1 MKTESFIALLVVLL
15 AGCTPPEAK
24 PDRGVFYSL
33 CLANRTTNVVYGFY
47 EFNNFTNTVAGI
59 SPWCGATE
67 GFMPT
72 DPNGKITVT
81 FRNETGIVAK
91 ATFEPMKSFPT
102 NRKTSIT
109 TTYTLLPGNNIQLS
123 FGFDAGDMKTSRI
136 IPGENERDRVFREL
150 GENLVMSASWGTP
163 EEVHRL
169 LAEGAD
175 INARNDF
182 GMSAIMMAAS
192 NKRIEL
198 VQFLKAKGADLSF
211 KNGNGKSVFD
221 IAKDD
226 KQLLKI
232 LGHQPSLAG
241 DVAKSAV
248 PQE

>member
-1 MKTESFIALLVVLL
+1 MKTGSLTVLL
-15 AGCTPPEAK
+15 AILVASCVPPDARSHK
-24 PDRGVFYSL
+24 RVFYSL
-33 CLANRTTNVVYGFY
+33 CLANRTTSVVFGSYQFS
-47 EFNNFTNTVAGI
+47 NFTNTVGVI

-102 NRKTSIT
+102 NLKTSIT
-109 TTYTLLPGNNIQLS
+109 TTYTLLPGNDIQLS
-123 FGFDAGDMKTSRI
+123 FGFNAGDMKTSRI
-136 IPGENERDRVFREL
+136 IPGEKESDTVFREL
-150 GENLVMSASWGTP
+150 GENLVMSAGWGTP

-169 LAEGAD
+169 LADGAD

-192 NKRIEL
+192 NKRIDL
-198 VQFLKAKGADLSF
+198 VRFLKDKGADLSF
-211 KNGNGKSVFD
+211 KNGNDKSVYD

-226 KQLLKI
+226 EELLKI
-232 LGHQPSLAG
+232 LG
-241 DVAKSAV
+241 
-248 PQE
+248 PQQDKGGYSE